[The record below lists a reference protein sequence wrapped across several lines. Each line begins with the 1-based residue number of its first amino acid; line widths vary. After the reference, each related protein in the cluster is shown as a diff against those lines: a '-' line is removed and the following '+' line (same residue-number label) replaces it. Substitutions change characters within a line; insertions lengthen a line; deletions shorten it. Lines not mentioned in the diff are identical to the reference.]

1 VFNRINRGEL
11 MQRTISI
18 VAALALS
25 VGATGI
31 ASAQTAPVAG
41 LVGSAAVAQY
51 GGDWRPGPGWDR
63 DIDVRCASQ
72 GYSYN
77 MCQVDTGQGSRVSL
91 VRQISNTACVEGR
104 NWGWNRAGVWVNG
117 GCEGVFRVQR
127 RWAGGPPGPG
137 PGPGPW
143 QPGPGWDTTIN
154 LRCASAGYNYNM
166 CQVDTG
172 RGGRVYVSRQI
183 SKTRCIE
190 GRNWGWNRAGVWVD
204 GGCEAVFTIERR
216 WR

>member
-1 VFNRINRGEL
+1 
-11 MQRTISI
+11 MHKAISI
-18 VAALALS
+18 AGALALS
-25 VGATGI
+25 VGAAGI
-31 ASAQTAPVAG
+31 ASAQTAPLAG
-41 LVGSAAVAQY
+41 LIGSAALSQH
-51 GGDWRPGPGWDR
+51 GDWRPGPGWDR
-63 DIDVRCASQ
+63 DIDVRCASE

-77 MCQVDTGQGSRVSL
+77 MCQVDTGRGSRVSL
-91 VRQISNTACVEGR
+91 VRQISKTPCVEGR
-104 NWGWNRAGVWVNG
+104 TWGFNRAGVWVNG

-127 RWAGGPPGPG
+127 RWAGGSPGPG

-154 LRCASAGYNYNM
+154 LRCASEGYSYNL

-172 RGGRVYVSRQI
+172 RGGRVFVSRQI
-183 SKTRCIE
+183 SKTRCVD
-190 GRNWGWNRAGVWVD
+190 GRNWGWNRAGVWVN